1 MSLKKKSV
9 KKKSTPKAV
18 KSASKKAFPA
28 KAKNKQSAKRPVR
41 HSNVPSDYLQSAF
54 KVFMSYKTL
63 GEKAIGQVSEE
74 KLFWQFNEESNS
86 IATIV
91 KHLWGNMLSRW
102 TDFLSTDGE
111 KRWRNRDTEFEN
123 NFKTRAELFSIWQE
137 GWERMF
143 DTIEELND
151 EDLEKTVY
159 IRGEAHTVIEA
170 INRQIAHYS
179 YHIGQIVFLA
189 KMVSKEQWK
198 SLSIPKGKSKEFNE
212 KLYSKL
218 KN

>member
-1 MSLKKKSV
+1 MSKKKKPV
-9 KKKSTPKAV
+9 KKKS
-18 KSASKKAFPA
+18 A
-28 KAKNKQSAKRPVR
+28 KANKNKSSSKPKKKQSAKKTVS
-41 HSNVPSDYLQSAF
+41 HQNLPSEYLQSAF
-54 KVFMSYKTL
+54 KVFVSYKTL

-102 TDFLSTDGE
+102 TDFLTTDGE
-111 KRWRNRDTEFEN
+111 KSWRNRDSEFEN
-123 NFKTRAELFSIWQE
+123 GIKTRAELFSIWDE
-137 GWERMF
+137 GWTQMF
-143 DTIEELND
+143 DTIEDLND

-170 INRQIAHYS
+170 INRQIGHYS

-212 KLYSKL
+212 KLFSKHQ
-218 KN
+218 